1 MLNNRRVP
9 RTVQPTQTVTALTRR
24 DIFDYLTMGTIAWH
38 GRLDET
44 AFLERIWDLG
54 SLPSTDGRF
63 QNAAGDIW
71 QHRVNNPYDW
81 EDDWVFTDNRF
92 DLMHGEDKVF
102 LRFLCEMLH
111 PVVRSDAEEVKELVT
126 VFNEKLGADGLVL
139 VATDYMSGRPVFEA
153 RPKGGAKHPTSALRI
168 QEYQRLRDPQVFE
181 EHLRRI
187 EAGLMTDPA
196 AAIASSK
203 EMVESV

>member
-1 MLNNRRVP
+1 MLHNRRVP
-9 RTVQPTQTVTALTRR
+9 RTVQPPRTVTPLTRR
-24 DIFDYLTMGTIAWH
+24 DIFDYLTMRTIAWH

-63 QNAAGDIW
+63 PNAAGDIW
-71 QHRVNNPYDW
+71 QHRVSNPYDW

-102 LRFLCEMLH
+102 LRFLCEILH

-126 VFNEKLGADGLVL
+126 FFNEKLGADGLVL
-139 VATDYMSGRPVFEA
+139 VATDYMSGRPVF
-153 RPKGGAKHPTSALRI
+153 
-168 QEYQRLRDPQVFE
+168 
-181 EHLRRI
+181 
-187 EAGLMTDPA
+187 
-196 AAIASSK
+196 
-203 EMVESV
+203 